1 MQCKQVYFV
10 RMDNPAVIRQLASAM
25 ARAKGNKTLA
35 KKHLLQAAAADHALL
50 LTLAEPFL
58 DSIAGYALD
67 LYVRKYPDAA
77 SEVHALQAE
86 AATAAA
92 QKPAPQVSAKQKAA
106 IELLAASY
114 KKKS

>member
-1 MQCKQVYFV
+1 ML
-10 RMDNPAVIRQLASAM
+10 MENPAVIRQLAAAL

-35 KKHLLQAAAADHALL
+35 KKHLLQAATADHALL

-67 LYVRKYPDAA
+67 LYIRKYPDAA
-77 SEVHALQAE
+77 GEVQAIQAE
-86 AATAAA
+86 TAATTAA
-92 QKPAPQVSAKQKAA
+92 PTPPPQISERQKAA

-114 KKKS
+114 KKKAKAD